1 MKVDSAA
8 MHMGIYE
15 IVDLKFTSDSHWLFI
30 AYSSGVINVHNM
42 GDKSMNFVCQVQ
54 PEYQNACF

>member
-42 GDKSMNFVCQVQ
+42 GDKSMNFVC
-54 PEYQNACF
+54 